1 MESRQ
6 SEFSE
11 ERVVKALNVIDDKI
25 RGYLRDNNM
34 MDNFNPYP
42 NEDLLRIITTEVLDL
57 ETLIVLDYAVRNID
71 LSGFMY
77 RDFSGWFVEWSEFY
91 YGDFEASLLNR
102 MAEEEKNNLNRL
114 IFAKN
119 KHKNN
124 ERL

>member
-1 MESRQ
+1 MEGRQ

-34 MDNFNPYP
+34 IENFNPYP

-91 YGDFEASLLNR
+91 YSDFEVSLLNR
-102 MAEEEKNNLNRL
+102 IAEEEKNNLNEL